1 MFEFIILCI
10 ILLNSVEYIFGA
22 MPMISQKTPPAYHDM
37 ALHST
42 VGLIVDAG
50 SGGSRLHIYKW
61 NQRVF
66 RSPYPSVSFPST
78 DENWTDVI
86 LPGIS
91 AFKDNPFE
99 VRSHVKLM
107 IDYAKN
113 LLKNVEDYWQY
124 FPIYLKATGGMRELS
139 MNERIAIMTVIRD
152 YLSDSTL
159 CPFYFE
165 PEFARVISG
174 EEEAAFAWAA
184 ANFLM
189 GTLVDPLEDNLA
201 VHDGMSS
208 AAQTYGTLDLGGA
221 STQIAFYV
229 PNQEIMEGLFK
240 FQIGRKHWN
249 IYTKSF
255 LQFGHNSARVRHL
268 HDISTTAYAILSNS
282 TENNHFVYTS
292 CFHSGYMEE
301 YFNKD
306 VQSLMNIH
314 GPLVPST
321 NQFQQCKDT
330 LVPLLQLALDPFCE
344 WVYHGECGIAGQ
356 YQPSIPSEEN
366 MPFIGLSSYE
376 IPWDIFDM
384 PTTATLFDFSAK
396 VEYMCSLS
404 FSDLIL
410 YIETLKHI
418 REDYAPMVPYFCF
431 MGTYIVT
438 LLTEGYGFPLTHT
451 LTVLKKVDGHKVG
464 WTLGAILYE
473 INSLP
478 WLYKPESIPKAEN
491 VITGLLAGNIGF
503 ILGALCMWLF
513 LKQLA
518 DSEKEEEEETV
529 EEDIDMTIEN
539 SIDSTGSQ
547 WGDQIMQYLPFVKN
561 NRWNQQQQY
570 EEVA

>member
-1 MFEFIILCI
+1 MFEIVFLLFILF
-10 ILLNSVEYIFGA
+10 NRVEYIFGA
-22 MPMISQKTPPAYHDM
+22 VPMIPPNYHDM

-42 VGLIVDAG
+42 VGLMIDAG

-61 NQRVF
+61 DPRVF
-66 RSPYPSVSFPST
+66 SSPYPSVSFPST

-99 VRSHVKLM
+99 VRSHIKLM
-107 IDYAKN
+107 IDYAKD
-113 LLKNVEDYWQY
+113 LLQDVEDQWQY

-139 MNERIAIMTVIRD
+139 MDERIAIMTVIRE
-152 YLSDSTL
+152 YLSDSEL
-159 CPFYFE
+159 CPFLFE

-189 GTLVDPLEDNLA
+189 GILVDPLEDNLA
-201 VHDGMSS
+201 VHDSVSS
-208 AAQTYGTLDLGGA
+208 AAKTYGTLDLGGA

-240 FQIGRKHWN
+240 LQIGRKHWN

-255 LQFGHNSARVRHL
+255 LQFGHNSARIRHL
-268 HDISTTAYAILSNS
+268 HDVSNAAYAKLGNS
-282 TENNHFVYTS
+282 TDDSSHFIYTP
-292 CFHSGYMEE
+292 CFHSGYTEE

-314 GPLVPST
+314 GPQVPSSQ
-321 NQFQQCKDT
+321 QFQQCKDD
-330 LVPLLQLALDPFCE
+330 LVPLLQLPLDPFCE

-356 YQPSIPSEEN
+356 YQPSIPPEEK

-384 PTTATLFDFSAK
+384 PTTTTLFDFSAK
-396 VEYMCSLS
+396 VEYMCSLP
-404 FSDLIL
+404 FSDLVL
-410 YIETLKHI
+410 YIDTLDHI
-418 REDYAPMVPYFCF
+418 REDYTPMIPYFCF

-438 LLTEGYGFPLTHT
+438 LLTEGYGFPITHA

-513 LKQLA
+513 LRQLA
-518 DSEKEEEEETV
+518 DSDKEEEETV
-529 EEDIDMTIEN
+529 IEDTDMAIEN
-539 SIDSTGSQ
+539 SNDSIGSPGSQ
-547 WGDQIMQYLPFVKN
+547 WGDQIMQYLPFVKTN
-561 NRWNQQQQY
+561 GWNQQQQY